1 MNVRME
7 YEAENVDWECVSGM
21 LRAVGMAHYSSD
33 VHRRAFLNSYFAVFV
48 FDDRRLVAI
57 GRMISDGEYQ
67 SAIYDVAVLPEYQ
80 GCGIGKQIIRRLKQE
95 TPNCNFVLYATPGK
109 EAFYKKEGFKKLK
122 TGMAV
127 FVNQASMQAKGF
139 IE

>member
-80 GCGIGKQIIRRLKQE
+80 GCGIGKQIIRRLNRMLKMPPAFRSSIALSE
-95 TPNCNFVLYATPGK
+95 NFMVGILTRPPLG
-109 EAFYKKEGFKKLK
+109 GH
-122 TGMAV
+122 G
-127 FVNQASMQAKGF
+127 
-139 IE
+139 